1 MFTLHRDEQ
10 LQKMAPVFESQGVS
24 ATYKRYVRTDRID
37 GENVDVFDPAAGFPI
52 VALTG
57 QRRKYSTNSTGQ
69 VQVETLPRTF
79 IFRVTEI
86 PTGIEMRDLTLND
99 KVVYLGKT
107 CDIKDLR
114 FADPFIHVTI
124 EGS

>member
-1 MFTLHRDEQ
+1 MFTLHREEQ

-24 ATYKRYVRTDRID
+24 GIYWRYVRTDRVD
-37 GENVDVFDPAAGFPI
+37 GENIDIFDPEDGFPVI
-52 VALTG
+52 ALTG
-57 QRRKYSTNSTGQ
+57 QRRKYSTNSAGQ

-79 IFRVTEI
+79 IFRVTEL
-86 PTGIEMRDLTLND
+86 PDGIEMTDLTLND
-99 KVVYLGKT
+99 KYSYLGKR
-107 CDIKDLR
+107 CDIKDLG